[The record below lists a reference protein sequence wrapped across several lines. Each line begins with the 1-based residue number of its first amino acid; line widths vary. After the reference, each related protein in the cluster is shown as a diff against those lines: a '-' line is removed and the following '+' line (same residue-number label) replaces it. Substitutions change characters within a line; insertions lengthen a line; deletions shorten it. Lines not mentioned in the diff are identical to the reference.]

1 MNFTIFMDQLKDL
14 RSTKYKYLLG
24 AFVIFALVCVFGVL
38 DAIWLIIRGKTA
50 FRFCRFPCQSGI
62 VPAGLSVRR

>member
-24 AFVIFALVCVFGVL
+24 AFVIFALVVYKHRSNIVRLMNHTENKL
-38 DAIWLIIRGKTA
+38 DFAKINK
-50 FRFCRFPCQSGI
+50 
-62 VPAGLSVRR
+62 LSSRKKDK